1 MARNLGVRKRT
12 STQRIITEAFFT
24 AVTRC
29 ALTVQPPRWSSS
41 LPNVSSFSTSPNAV
55 LTETSATPA
64 SNASSITHRLRQF
77 WPYFRSAKLGILLA
91 AISTVIGALTE
102 PLIPALLKTLL
113 DRGFGKGDIDLWM
126 VPAALLAL
134 FGLRGL
140 AGFVAQYA
148 LSYTA
153 SLGLLNLRRAMFRR
167 LNDAQLNLFAQ
178 QSASKLS
185 NTLVYE
191 VQTGSTMLVNALL
204 GLSKDSLTLL
214 ALLGYLMYLN
224 WKLTLIVLFLFPALV
239 IVMRTLSKRLYR
251 LTRSSQQATDE
262 LAYVVEENALA
273 HRMVRL
279 HGAQER
285 QGQRFDVLSVGL
297 RRLALKSTVA
307 QAAMTPLTQMLA
319 AVALSAVI
327 AVALWQ
333 SSRSGVTVGNF
344 VAFVT
349 AMLMLIA
356 PIRHLA
362 EIAGPI
368 TRGLAALER
377 GLELIENI
385 PAQSSGSHKVDRV
398 RGAIQ
403 LRNAWVRYASK
414 EVDPA
419 DPAGASIRAALKG
432 IDLDIRPG
440 EVLALV
446 GPSGSG
452 KTTLANLLPR
462 FVELDQGEVL
472 LDGVALPDW
481 DLRNL
486 RSQFAMVSQEVIMF
500 NDTLAAN
507 VALGS
512 EEPTIDEERVRSAL
526 VSANLGELLER
537 LPRGMHSTVG
547 HNAAELSG
555 GQRQRLAIARA
566 IYKNAPI
573 LILDEAT
580 SALDN
585 ESERLVQ
592 DALSRLMAGRT
603 TLVIA
608 HRLTTIE
615 HADRV
620 VVLANGQISEQ
631 GTHQQLLQANGLY
644 ARLHSQNFTSE
655 A

>member
-1 MARNLGVRKRT
+1 MT
-12 STQRIITEAFFT
+12 SIPT
-24 AVTRC
+24 APT
-29 ALTVQPPRWSSS
+29 P
-41 LPNVSSFSTSPNAV
+41 
-55 LTETSATPA
+55 TPA
-64 SNASSITHRLRQF
+64 DTVLKRLKRL
-77 WPYFRSAKLGILLA
+77 WPYFRSARTGIVLA
-91 AISTVIGALTE
+91 AVSTIVGALTE

-113 DRGFGKGDIDLWM
+113 DRGFAEGNIELWM
-126 VPAALLAL
+126 VPVALLGL
-134 FGLRGL
+134 FGVRGL
-140 AGFVAQYA
+140 AGFLAQYA

-153 SLGLLNLRRAMFRR
+153 SLGMLNLRRAMFVK
-167 LNDAQLNLFAQ
+167 LNEAQMTLFAR

-191 VQTGSTMLVNALL
+191 VQSGSNVLVGAMLTLT
-204 GLSKDSLTLL
+204 KDSLTLV
-214 ALLGYLMYLN
+214 ALLGYLLYLN
-224 WKLTLIVLFLFPALV
+224 WKLTLIVLLLFPGL
-239 IVMRTLSKRLYR
+239 ILIMRVLSRRLYQ
-251 LTRSSQQATDE
+251 LTRASQQATDE

-279 HGAQER
+279 HGAQTR
-285 QGQRFDVLSVGL
+285 QTERFDRLSMAL

-307 QAAMTPLTQMLA
+307 MASMAPLTQLLA

-327 AVALWQ
+327 TVALWQ
-333 SSRSGVTVGNF
+333 SRSTGVTVGNF

-349 AMLMLIA
+349 AMLMLIS

-368 TRGLAALER
+368 TRGLTALER
-377 GLELIENI
+377 GLDLIENTPVQTGGTHRAARAHGTI
-385 PAQSSGSHKVDRV
+385 ELDDV
-398 RGAIQ
+398 
-403 LRNAWVRYASK
+403 WVRY
-414 EVDPA
+414 PA
-419 DPAGASIRAALKG
+419 KDDAPHSAAEQDSRAALRG
-432 IDLDIRPG
+432 IKLCVAPG

-462 FVELDQGEVL
+462 FVEVERGAVR

-481 DLRNL
+481 DLASL
-486 RSQFAMVSQEVIMF
+486 RQQFAMVSQDVVML

-507 VALGS
+507 VALGAAH
-512 EEPTIDEERVRSAL
+512 EAIDEARVHAAL
-526 VSANLGELLER
+526 RSANLGELLGR
-537 LPRGMHSTVG
+537 LPQGIHSNVG

-566 IYKNAPI
+566 IYKDAPI

-592 DALSRLMAGRT
+592 DALARLMKGRT

-608 HRLTTIE
+608 HRLSTIE

-620 VVLANGQISEQ
+620 VVLADGQITEQ
-631 GTHQQLLQANGLY
+631 GTHQQLLQADGLY
-644 ARLHSQNFTSE
+644 ARLHAQHLSPG
-655 A
+655 AG

>member
-1 MARNLGVRKRT
+1 M
-12 STQRIITEAFFT
+12 S
-24 AVTRC
+24 AV
-29 ALTVQPPRWSSS
+29 SS
-41 LPNVSSFSTSPNAV
+41 LSTSPFAV

-64 SNASSITHRLRQF
+64 PDTSSITHRLRQF
-77 WPYFRSAKLGILLA
+77 WPYFRSAKLGIVLA

-134 FGLRGL
+134 FGIRGL

-153 SLGLLNLRRAMFRR
+153 SLGLLNLRRAMFQR
-167 LNDAQLNLFAQ
+167 LNDAQLNLFSQ

-319 AVALSAVI
+319 AIALSAVI

-333 SSRSGVTVGNF
+333 SSQSGVTVGNF

-385 PAQSSGSHKVDRV
+385 PAQSSGSHSVDRV
-398 RGAIQ
+398 KGAIQ
-403 LRNAWVRYASK
+403 LKDVWVRYPTKDGDPSDPSEASN
-414 EVDPA
+414 
-419 DPAGASIRAALKG
+419 RAALKG
-432 IDLDIRPG
+432 ICLDIQPG

-462 FVELDQGEVL
+462 FVELNQGEVL

-512 EEPTIDEERVRSAL
+512 NDPTIDEERVRSAL
-526 VSANLGELLER
+526 MSANLGELLER

-566 IYKNAPI
+566 IYKDAPV

-592 DALSRLMAGRT
+592 EALSRLMAGRT

-631 GTHQQLLQANGLY
+631 GTHQQLIQANGLY
-644 ARLHSQNFTSE
+644 ARLHSQNFTPE

>member
-1 MARNLGVRKRT
+1 M
-12 STQRIITEAFFT
+12 
-24 AVTRC
+24 
-29 ALTVQPPRWSSS
+29 
-41 LPNVSSFSTSPNAV
+41 
-55 LTETSATPA
+55 
-64 SNASSITHRLRQF
+64 RL
-77 WPYFRSAKLGILLA
+77 WPYFRSARAGIALA
-91 AISTVIGALTE
+91 AIGTLLGAATE
-102 PLIPALLKTLL
+102 PMIPALLKTLL
-113 DRGFGKGDIDLWM
+113 DRGFAQGNIALWM
-126 VPAALLAL
+126 VPVALMGL
-134 FGLRGL
+134 FGIRGM

-153 SLGLLNLRRAMFRR
+153 SLGLLNLRRAMFVK
-167 LNDAQLNLFAQ
+167 LNHAQMTLFAR

-191 VQTGSTMLVNALL
+191 VQTGSTMLVSALL
-204 GLSKDSLTLL
+204 TLTKDSLTLL
-214 ALLGYLMYLN
+214 ALMGYLMYLN
-224 WKLTLIVLFLFPALV
+224 WKLTLIVLLLFPGL
-239 IVMRTLSKRLYR
+239 ILIMRVLSRRLYK
-251 LTRSSQQATDE
+251 LTKSSQDATDE

-279 HGAQER
+279 HGAQQR
-285 QGQRFDVLSVGL
+285 QTHRFDGLSMAL
-297 RRLALKSTVA
+297 RRLALKSTIA
-307 QAAMTPLTQMLA
+307 QAAMTPLTQLLA
-319 AVALSAVI
+319 AAALSAVI

-333 SSRSGVTVGNF
+333 SSSSGVTVGNF

-377 GLELIENI
+377 GLDLIDHTPEQTGGTHTAAH
-385 PAQSSGSHKVDRV
+385 AQGDIS
-398 RGAIQ
+398 
-403 LRNAWVRYASK
+403 LRQVWVRYPAK
-414 EVDPA
+414 DGA
-419 DPAGASIRAALKG
+419 DPNDADDASRTALRG
-432 IDLDIRPG
+432 IDLHIHPG

-462 FVELDQGEVL
+462 FVEVERGEVL

-481 DLRNL
+481 DLGSL
-486 RSQFAMVSQEVIMF
+486 RRQFAMVSQDVVML

-507 VALGS
+507 VALGAADD
-512 EEPTIDEERVRSAL
+512 EIDEDRVRAAL
-526 VSANLGELLER
+526 DSANLGDLVGR
-537 LPRGMHSTVG
+537 LPKGVHSTVG

-566 IYKNAPI
+566 IYKDAPV

-592 DALSRLMAGRT
+592 DALARLMKGRT

-608 HRLTTIE
+608 HRLSTIE

-620 VVLANGQISEQ
+620 VVLANGQIMEQ
-631 GTHQQLLQANGLY
+631 GTHRELLRADGLY
-644 ARLHSQNFTSE
+644 ARLHAQGFKPE
-655 A
+655 VEQE

>member
-1 MARNLGVRKRT
+1 MR
-12 STQRIITEAFFT
+12 
-24 AVTRC
+24 
-29 ALTVQPPRWSSS
+29 
-41 LPNVSSFSTSPNAV
+41 
-55 LTETSATPA
+55 
-64 SNASSITHRLRQF
+64 F
-77 WPYFRSAKLGILLA
+77 WPYFRSAKTGIVVA
-91 AISTVIGALTE
+91 ALCTVVGALTE
-102 PLIPALLKTLL
+102 PMIPALLKALL
-113 DRGFGKGDIDLWM
+113 DRGFGQGNVPLWM
-126 VPAALLAL
+126 VPAALIGL
-134 FGLRGL
+134 FGVRGL
-140 AGFVAQYA
+140 VGFLAQYA

-153 SLGLLNLRRAMFRR
+153 SLGLLNLRRAMFAK
-167 LNDAQLNLFAQ
+167 LNDAQMTLFAR

-191 VQTGSTMLVNALL
+191 VQTGSTMLVNAMLTL
-204 GLSKDSLTLL
+204 TKDSLTLL
-214 ALLGYLMYLN
+214 ALLGYLMVLN
-224 WKLTLIVLFLFPALV
+224 WKLTLIVLLLFPALV
-239 IVMRTLSKRLYR
+239 VVMRVLSRRLYR

-279 HGAQER
+279 HGAQAR
-285 QGQRFDVLSVGL
+285 QSQRFEVLSVGL

-327 AVALWQ
+327 SVALWQ
-333 SSRSGVTVGNF
+333 STSSGVTVGNF

-349 AMLMLIA
+349 AMLMLVA

-377 GLELIENI
+377 GLELIEDT
-385 PAQSSGSHKVDRV
+385 PEQLGGSHRTDRV
-398 RGAIQ
+398 QGAIE
-403 LRNAWVRYASK
+403 LREVWVRYPSRDDEPASDLD
-414 EVDPA
+414 EHNRTA
-419 DPAGASIRAALKG
+419 LRGIALKV
-432 IDLDIRPG
+432 RPG

-452 KTTLANLLPR
+452 KTTLANLMPR
-462 FVELDQGEVL
+462 FVEVASGEVL
-472 LDGVALPDW
+472 LDGVPLPDW
-481 DLRNL
+481 DLACL
-486 RSQFAMVSQEVIMF
+486 RSQFAMVSQDVIML
-500 NDTLAAN
+500 NDSLAAN
-507 VALGS
+507 VALGAADG
-512 EEPTIDEERVRSAL
+512 EIDEARVHAAL
-526 VSANLGELLER
+526 DSANLGELIAR
-537 LPRGMHSTVG
+537 LPRGIHSNVG

-566 IYKNAPI
+566 IYKDAPI

-592 DALSRLMAGRT
+592 EALARLMAGRT

-608 HRLTTIE
+608 HRLSTIE

-631 GTHQQLLQANGLY
+631 GSHQELLAQNGLY
-644 ARLHSQNFTSE
+644 ARLHAQGFKNELTPD
-655 A
+655 

>member
-1 MARNLGVRKRT
+1 L
-12 STQRIITEAFFT
+12 T
-24 AVTRC
+24 A
-29 ALTVQPPRWSSS
+29 
-41 LPNVSSFSTSPNAV
+41 
-55 LTETSATPA
+55 TSAQTDTP
-64 SNASSITHRLRQF
+64 ASSITQRLRQF
-77 WPYFRSAKLGILLA
+77 WPYFRSAKLGIVLA
-91 AISTVIGALTE
+91 AVSTVIGALTE

-153 SLGLLNLRRAMFRR
+153 SLGLLNLRRAMFQR
-167 LNDAQLNLFAQ
+167 LNDAQLNLFSQ

-204 GLSKDSLTLL
+204 GLSKDSLTLV

-239 IVMRTLSKRLYR
+239 FVMRTLSKRLYR

-279 HGAQER
+279 HGAQAR
-285 QGQRFDVLSVGL
+285 QGQRFDGLSVGL
-297 RRLALKSTVA
+297 RRLALKSTIA

-377 GLELIENI
+377 GLELIESI
-385 PAQSSGSHKVDRV
+385 PAQSSGTHRADRV
-398 RGAIQ
+398 RGAIE
-403 LRNAWVRYASK
+403 LRRVWVRYPAK
-414 EVDPA
+414 EGDAVAPNGGVD
-419 DPAGASIRAALKG
+419 RAALRG
-432 IDLDIRPG
+432 IELDIRPG

-462 FVELDQGEVL
+462 FVEIDEGEVL
-472 LDGVALPDW
+472 LDGVELRDW
-481 DLRNL
+481 DLASL
-486 RSQFAMVSQEVIMF
+486 RKQFAMVSQDVIMF
-500 NDTLAAN
+500 NDTLAVN

-512 EEPTIDEERVRSAL
+512 EEPSIDEERVRSAL
-526 VSANLGELLER
+526 ISANLGELLER
-537 LPRGMHSTVG
+537 LPRGMHTTVG

-566 IYKNAPI
+566 IYKDAPV

-592 DALSRLMAGRT
+592 EALSRLMAGRT

-631 GTHQQLLQANGLY
+631 GTHAELLQANGLY
-644 ARLHSQNFTSE
+644 ARLHSQNFTPE

>member
-1 MARNLGVRKRT
+1 M
-12 STQRIITEAFFT
+12 T
-24 AVTRC
+24 A
-29 ALTVQPPRWSSS
+29 
-41 LPNVSSFSTSPNAV
+41 
-55 LTETSATPA
+55 TSAQTDTP
-64 SNASSITHRLRQF
+64 ASSITQRLRQF
-77 WPYFRSAKLGILLA
+77 WPYFRSAKLGIVLA
-91 AISTVIGALTE
+91 AVSTVIGALTE

-153 SLGLLNLRRAMFRR
+153 SLGLLNLRRAMFQR
-167 LNDAQLNLFAQ
+167 LNDAQLNLFSQ

-204 GLSKDSLTLL
+204 GLSKDSLTLV

-239 IVMRTLSKRLYR
+239 FVMRTLSKRLYR

-279 HGAQER
+279 HGAQAR
-285 QGQRFDVLSVGL
+285 QGQRFDGLSVGL
-297 RRLALKSTVA
+297 RRLALKSTIA

-377 GLELIENI
+377 GLELIESI
-385 PAQSSGSHKVDRV
+385 PAQSSGAHRADRV
-398 RGAIQ
+398 RGAIE
-403 LRNAWVRYASK
+403 LRHVWVRYPAK
-414 EVDPA
+414 DGDVVAPTGGVD
-419 DPAGASIRAALKG
+419 RAALRG
-432 IDLDIRPG
+432 IQLDIRPG

-462 FVELDQGEVL
+462 FVEIDEGEVL
-472 LDGVALPDW
+472 LDGVELRDW
-481 DLRNL
+481 DLASL
-486 RSQFAMVSQEVIMF
+486 RKQFAMVSQDVIMF
-500 NDTLAAN
+500 NDTLAVN

-512 EEPTIDEERVRSAL
+512 EEPSIDEERVRSAL
-526 VSANLGELLER
+526 ISANLGELLER
-537 LPRGMHSTVG
+537 LPRGMHTTVG

-566 IYKNAPI
+566 IYKDAPV

-592 DALSRLMAGRT
+592 EALSRLMAGRT

-631 GTHQQLLQANGLY
+631 GTHAELLQANGLY
-644 ARLHSQNFTSE
+644 ARLHSQNFTPE

>member
-1 MARNLGVRKRT
+1 LT
-12 STQRIITEAFFT
+12 PSIP
-24 AVTRC
+24 TR
-29 ALTVQPPRWSSS
+29 S
-41 LPNVSSFSTSPNAV
+41 LPA
-55 LTETSATPA
+55 ET
-64 SNASSITHRLRQF
+64 IRQRLKRL
-77 WPYFRSAKLGILLA
+77 WPYFRSARAGIALA
-91 AISTVIGALTE
+91 AMGTLLGAATE
-102 PLIPALLKTLL
+102 PMIPALLKTLL
-113 DRGFGKGDIDLWM
+113 DRGFAEGNIALWM
-126 VPAALLAL
+126 VPVALMGL
-134 FGLRGL
+134 FGIRGM

-153 SLGLLNLRRAMFRR
+153 SLGLLNLRRAMFVK
-167 LNDAQLNLFAQ
+167 LNHAQMTLFAR

-191 VQTGSTMLVNALL
+191 VQTGSTMLVSALL
-204 GLSKDSLTLL
+204 TLTKDSLTLL
-214 ALLGYLMYLN
+214 ALMGYLMYLN
-224 WKLTLIVLFLFPALV
+224 WKLTLIVLLLFPGLV
-239 IVMRTLSKRLYR
+239 LIMRVLSRRLYK
-251 LTRSSQQATDE
+251 LTKSSQDATDE

-279 HGAQER
+279 HGAQQR
-285 QGQRFDVLSVGL
+285 QTHRFDGLSVAL
-297 RRLALKSTVA
+297 RRLALKSTIA
-307 QAAMTPLTQMLA
+307 QAAMTPLTQLLA
-319 AVALSAVI
+319 AAALSAVI

-333 SSRSGVTVGNF
+333 SSSSGVTVGNF

-377 GLELIENI
+377 GLDLIDHTPEQTGGTHTATH
-385 PAQSSGSHKVDRV
+385 AQGDIS
-398 RGAIQ
+398 
-403 LRNAWVRYASK
+403 LRQVWVRYPAKDGATPNEADDAS
-414 EVDPA
+414 
-419 DPAGASIRAALKG
+419 RTALRG
-432 IDLDIRPG
+432 IDLHIHPG

-462 FVELDQGEVL
+462 FVEVERGEVL

-481 DLRNL
+481 DLRSL
-486 RSQFAMVSQEVIMF
+486 RRQFAMVSQDVVML

-507 VALGS
+507 VALGAADD
-512 EEPTIDEERVRSAL
+512 EIDEARVRAAL
-526 VSANLGELLER
+526 DSANLGDLVER
-537 LPRGMHSTVG
+537 LPRGVHSTVG

-566 IYKNAPI
+566 IYKDAPV

-592 DALSRLMAGRT
+592 DALARLMKGRT

-608 HRLTTIE
+608 HRLSTIE

-620 VVLANGQISEQ
+620 VVLANGQIMEQ
-631 GTHQQLLQANGLY
+631 GTHRELLHADGLY
-644 ARLHSQNFTSE
+644 ARLHAQGFKPE
-655 A
+655 VEQE

>member
-1 MARNLGVRKRT
+1 M
-12 STQRIITEAFFT
+12 T
-24 AVTRC
+24 A
-29 ALTVQPPRWSSS
+29 
-41 LPNVSSFSTSPNAV
+41 
-55 LTETSATPA
+55 TSAQTDTP
-64 SNASSITHRLRQF
+64 ASSITQRLRQF
-77 WPYFRSAKLGILLA
+77 WPYFRSAKLGIVLA
-91 AISTVIGALTE
+91 AVSTVIGALTE

-153 SLGLLNLRRAMFRR
+153 SLGLLNLRRAMFQR
-167 LNDAQLNLFAQ
+167 LNDAQLNLFSQ

-204 GLSKDSLTLL
+204 GLSKDSLTLV

-239 IVMRTLSKRLYR
+239 FVMRTLSKRLYR

-279 HGAQER
+279 HGAQAR
-285 QGQRFDVLSVGL
+285 QGQRFDGLSVGL
-297 RRLALKSTVA
+297 RRLALKSTIA

-377 GLELIENI
+377 GLELIESI
-385 PAQSSGSHKVDRV
+385 PAQSSGTHRADRV
-398 RGAIQ
+398 RGAIE
-403 LRNAWVRYASK
+403 LRHVWVRYPAK
-414 EVDPA
+414 EGDAVAPNGGVD
-419 DPAGASIRAALKG
+419 RAALRG
-432 IDLDIRPG
+432 IELDIRPG

-462 FVELDQGEVL
+462 FVEIDEGEVL
-472 LDGVALPDW
+472 LDGVELRDW
-481 DLRNL
+481 DLASL
-486 RSQFAMVSQEVIMF
+486 RKQFAMVSQDVIMF
-500 NDTLAAN
+500 NDTLAVN

-512 EEPTIDEERVRSAL
+512 EEPSIDEERVRSAL
-526 VSANLGELLER
+526 ISANLGELLER
-537 LPRGMHSTVG
+537 LPRGMHTTVG

-566 IYKNAPI
+566 IYKDAPV

-592 DALSRLMAGRT
+592 EALSRLMAGRT

-631 GTHQQLLQANGLY
+631 GTHAQLLQANGLY
-644 ARLHSQNFTSE
+644 ARLHSQNFTPE

>member
-1 MARNLGVRKRT
+1 MSHPDPTPGLPEATIRQRLVR
-12 STQRIITEAFFT
+12 
-24 AVTRC
+24 
-29 ALTVQPPRWSSS
+29 
-41 LPNVSSFSTSPNAV
+41 
-55 LTETSATPA
+55 
-64 SNASSITHRLRQF
+64 F
-77 WPYFRSAKLGILLA
+77 WPFFRAASAGIVLA
-91 AISTVIGALTE
+91 AVCTIVGALTE
-102 PLIPALLKTLL
+102 PMIPALLKTLL
-113 DRGFGKGDIDLWM
+113 DRGFSEGNIATWM
-126 VPAALLAL
+126 VPVALMGL
-134 FGLRGL
+134 FGVRGL
-140 AGFVAQYA
+140 AGFLAQYA

-153 SLGLLNLRRAMFRR
+153 SLGLLNLRRAMFAK
-167 LNDAQLNLFAQ
+167 LNDAQMSLFAR

-191 VQTGSTMLVNALL
+191 VQTGSTLLVNALL
-204 GLSKDSLTLL
+204 TLTKDSLTLL
-214 ALLGYLMYLN
+214 ALLGYLMILN

-239 IVMRTLSKRLYR
+239 VVMRVLSRRLYR
-251 LTRSSQQATDE
+251 LTKSSQQATDE

-285 QGQRFDVLSVGL
+285 QSERFERLSVGL
-297 RRLALKSTVA
+297 RRLALKSTIA

-319 AVALSAVI
+319 AAALSAVI

-349 AMLMLIA
+349 AMLMLVA

-377 GLELIENI
+377 GLELIEDT
-385 PAQSSGSHKVDRV
+385 PEQASGSHQATQVQ
-398 RGAIQ
+398 GAIDFQ
-403 LRNAWVRYASK
+403 DVWVRY
-414 EVDPA
+414 PA
-419 DPAGASIRAALKG
+419 RDDEAIADDEFNRTALCG
-432 IDLDIRPG
+432 VSLQVQPG
-440 EVLALV
+440 EVLAVV

-452 KTTLANLLPR
+452 KTTLVNLLPR
-462 FVELDQGEVL
+462 FVEVL
-472 LDGVALPDW
+472 HGAVRLDGVALPDW

-486 RSQFAMVSQEVIMF
+486 RRQFAMVSQDVIML

-507 VALGS
+507 VALG
-512 EEPTIDEERVRSAL
+512 EAEHTIDEQKVLAAL
-526 VSANLGELLER
+526 ASANLGELVSR
-537 LPRGMHSTVG
+537 LPRGIHSSVG

-566 IYKNAPI
+566 IYKDAPV

-592 DALSRLMAGRT
+592 DALGRLMKGRT
-603 TLVIA
+603 TLIVA
-608 HRLTTIE
+608 HRLSTIE

-620 VVLANGQISEQ
+620 AVLANGQIAEL
-631 GTHQQLLQANGLY
+631 GTHQALLRAGGLY
-644 ARLHSQNFTSE
+644 ARLHAQGFSNEE
-655 A
+655 ATQA

>member
-1 MARNLGVRKRT
+1 MAF
-12 STQRIITEAFFT
+12 A
-24 AVTRC
+24 
-29 ALTVQPPRWSSS
+29 AL
-41 LPNVSSFSTSPNAV
+41 A
-55 LTETSATPA
+55 
-64 SNASSITHRLRQF
+64 
-77 WPYFRSAKLGILLA
+77 
-91 AISTVIGALTE
+91 TVIGALTE

-113 DRGFGKGDIDLWM
+113 DRGFAEGRIDLWM
-126 VPAALLAL
+126 VPVALLGL
-134 FGLRGL
+134 FGIRGM

-153 SLGLLNLRRAMFRR
+153 SMALLNLRRAMFVK
-167 LNDAQLNLFAQ
+167 LNDAEMTLFAR

-191 VQTGSTMLVNALL
+191 VQTGSTMLVSAI
-204 GLSKDSLTLL
+204 LSLTKDSLTVL
-214 ALLGYLMYLN
+214 ALMGYLFYLN
-224 WKLTLIVLFLFPALV
+224 WKLTLIVLAVFPGLV
-239 IVMRTLSKRLYR
+239 WIMRTLSRRLYQ
-251 LTRSSQQATDE
+251 LTRSAQQATDE

-279 HGAQER
+279 HGAQ
-285 QGQRFDVLSVGL
+285 QTQTQRFDTLSVAL

-307 QAAMTPLTQMLA
+307 MAAMTPLTQLLA
-319 AVALSAVI
+319 ATALSAVI

-333 SSRSGVTVGNF
+333 SQTTGVTVGNF

-362 EIAGPI
+362 EVAGPI

-377 GLELIENI
+377 GLELIEQTA
-385 PAQSSGSHKVDRV
+385 PQTGGHHTTDRV
-398 RGAIQ
+398 RGGITFEGV
-403 LRNAWVRYASK
+403 WVRYPARDGQD
-414 EVDPA
+414 EHPA
-419 DPAGASIRAALKG
+419 DAEARVALRG
-432 IDLDIRPG
+432 VDLAIRPG
-440 EVLALV
+440 EVVAFV

-452 KTTLANLLPR
+452 KTTLVNLLPR
-462 FVELDQGEVL
+462 FVEVSHGAVR

-481 DLRNL
+481 DLNSL
-486 RSQFAMVSQEVIMF
+486 RRQFAMVSQDVVML

-507 VALGS
+507 VALGAR
-512 EEPTIDEERVRSAL
+512 TDAVDEARVLNAL
-526 VSANLGELLER
+526 QSANLGELVGR
-537 LPRGMHSTVG
+537 LPQGIHSRVG

-566 IYKNAPI
+566 IYKDAPV

-592 DALSRLMAGRT
+592 DALARLMKGRT
-603 TLVIA
+603 TLVVA
-608 HRLTTIE
+608 HRLSTIE

-620 VVLANGQISEQ
+620 VVLANGTIAEQ
-631 GTHQQLLQANGLY
+631 GSHAQLIKANGLY
-644 ARLHSQNFTSE
+644 ARLHTQGFSPDSDDVPPTPNDG
-655 A
+655 